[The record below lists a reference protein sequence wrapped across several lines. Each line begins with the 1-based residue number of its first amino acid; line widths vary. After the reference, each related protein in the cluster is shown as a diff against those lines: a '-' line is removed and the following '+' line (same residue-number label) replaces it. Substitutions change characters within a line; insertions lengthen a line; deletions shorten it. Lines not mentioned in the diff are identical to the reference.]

1 LELVRAVAQD
11 QPAKAGHLVL
21 EHIRRNIFHLIDTK
35 LTLGY
40 ARSKQDANEPRE

>member
-1 LELVRAVAQD
+1 LVRAVAQD
-11 QPAKAGHLVL
+11 QPEKAQKLAL

-40 ARSKQDANEPRE
+40 SQSIQEPDEARH